1 VLLEAFAAELPDALA
16 AGFRQSALVRRAATL
31 AASAATA

>member
-1 VLLEAFAAELPDALA
+1 LLDAFAAELPEPLA
-16 AGFRQSALVRRAATL
+16 AGFRQSALVRRAAAL